1 LIKVRLK
8 YPVIHFSFQN
18 SFPVRIF
25 LVFLQ
30 VYEGV
35 SQLPNEK
42 KTLRG
47 DEANEEDGSDCR
59 VQT

>member
-35 SQLPNEK
+35 SQLPIFLQK
-42 KTLRG
+42 G
-47 DEANEEDGSDCR
+47 DVVFSKIPRPQLKLD
-59 VQT
+59 